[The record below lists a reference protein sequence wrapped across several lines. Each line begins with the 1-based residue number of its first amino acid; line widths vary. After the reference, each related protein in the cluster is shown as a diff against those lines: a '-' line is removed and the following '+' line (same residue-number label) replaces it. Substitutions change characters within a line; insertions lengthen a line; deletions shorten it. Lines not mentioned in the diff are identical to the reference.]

1 MRKIIQYI
9 LRLLSVA
16 VLAKYRPK
24 IVAIT
29 GSVGK
34 SSAKE
39 AIFLVLESS
48 RPGRVRRNEANLN
61 TEIGVPLTII
71 GGRAAQRK
79 IGLWFVNFLKAVRLI
94 FVKDKSYPEILILEL
109 AADRPG
115 DIAYLTSFV
124 HPDVAVVTAIGEMPV
139 HLEFF
144 SERDDYIDEK
154 ANIIKSLKPRGTAI
168 LNYDDLSVRELYCR
182 VPTDRTRIYYG
193 FQEGAEIRISDFSY
207 RVPSSAAE
215 IEEAGMEFKVVYRA
229 CDRKLGIQ
237 SDLMED
243 RSVLESADFKI
254 VRTLGLPPLYAVLAG
269 IAVGRAFG
277 ISLKDMVEA
286 VSKFRSPRHRL
297 ELLAGVKNSIIIDD
311 SYNSSPLAVESAL
324 ELLSKFKKNRRLAV
338 LGSMRELGVNTES
351 AHRLIGRQAAKVAEV
366 LFLVGGEMILAKEEA
381 EKSRKKSGQDLF
393 WFDDSAAA
401 AKKVEQI
408 LQPGDVVLIKG
419 SRSVKMEV
427 VVEEITQAAI
437 V

>member
-1 MRKIIQYI
+1 MQLALK
-9 LRLLSVA
+9 LLSIA

-115 DIAYLTSFV
+115 DIAYLTSFIQ
-124 HPDVAVVTAIGEMPV
+124 PDAAVVTAIGEMPV

-144 SERDDYIDEK
+144 PERDSYISEK
-154 ANIIKSLKPRGTAI
+154 ANVVKSLKPRGAAI
-168 LNYDDLSVRELYCR
+168 LNYDDLSVRELRDR

-193 FQEGAEIRISDFSY
+193 FQAGAEIRISDFSY

-215 IEEAGMEFKVVYRA
+215 IEEAGMEFRV
-229 CDRKLGIQ
+229 
-237 SDLMED
+237 ED
-243 RSVLESADFKI
+243 RLASESADFK
-254 VRTLGLPPLYAVLAG
+254 VSRTLGLAPLYAVLAG
-269 IAVGRAFG
+269 IAVGRVFG
-277 ISLKDMVEA
+277 VLLKDMA
-286 VSKFRSPRHRL
+286 SALAKFKTLPQRL

-311 SYNSSPLAVESAL
+311 SYNSSPLACEAAL
-324 ELLSKFKKNRRLAV
+324 EVLAKFKKNRRLAV
-338 LGSMRELGVNTES
+338 LGSMLELGVNTES
-351 AHRLIGRQAAKVAEV
+351 AHRLIGRQAAKIADI
-366 LFLVGGEMILAKEEA
+366 LFLVGDEMVFAKAEA

-419 SRSVKMEV
+419 SRGVKMEV
-427 VVEEITQAAI
+427 VVEEIK